1 MNRTIK
7 IGTRTSQLALWQAR
21 MVQSKLNAFGHAT
34 TLVEISSKGD
44 DTLNKPLHEIGG
56 MGLFTKTLDEAMLR
70 GEIDIAVH
78 SLKDVP
84 TDLPD
89 AIVQAAVLE
98 RATTHDVLVYKGS
111 LNFLEGVEGC
121 IATGSLRR
129 KAQWLHRYPTHQIT
143 GLRGNVNTRLQK
155 LKDNLWNGAI
165 FAMAGLERIDLLPK
179 EHLVLD
185 WMLPAPAQGAVMV
198 AALEGDSDVFA
209 ACQQLNHSETAL
221 VVAVER
227 QFMKTLEGGCT
238 APIGGCATIQG
249 DQVHFKGVLTA
260 LDGSEQVRVEKTSAL
275 SASSQLGALCA
286 QEVLDSGGRLLMERI
301 QKEIKS

>member
-44 DTLNKPLHEIGG
+44 DTLDKPLHEIGG

-111 LNFLEGVEGC
+111 LDFLESVDGC

-238 APIGGCATIQG
+238 APIGGCATIRG

-260 LDGSEQVRVEKTSAL
+260 LDGSEQVLVEKTSAL
-275 SASSQLGALCA
+275 NASSHLGALSA
-286 QEVLDSGGRLLMERI
+286 QEVLDNGGRLLMERI

>member
-1 MNRTIK
+1 M
-7 IGTRTSQLALWQAR
+7 ALWQAR

-44 DTLNKPLHEIGG
+44 DTLDKPLHEIGG

-111 LNFLEGVEGC
+111 LDFLESVDGC

-238 APIGGCATIQG
+238 APIGGCATIRG

-260 LDGSEQVRVEKTSAL
+260 LDGSEQVLVEKTSAL
-275 SASSQLGALCA
+275 NASSHLGALSA
-286 QEVLDSGGRLLMERI
+286 QEVLDNGGRLLMERI

>member
-44 DTLNKPLHEIGG
+44 DTLDKPLHEIGG

-111 LNFLEGVEGC
+111 LDFLESVDGC

-238 APIGGCATIQG
+238 APIGGCATIRG
-249 DQVHFKGVLTA
+249 GQVHFKGVLTA
-260 LDGSEQVRVEKTSAL
+260 LDGSEQVLVEKTSAL
-275 SASSQLGALCA
+275 NASGHLGALSA
-286 QEVLDSGGRLLMERI
+286 QEVLDNGGRLLMERI

>member
-1 MNRTIK
+1 M
-7 IGTRTSQLALWQAR
+7 ALWQAR

-44 DTLNKPLHEIGG
+44 DTLDKPLHEIGG

-89 AIVQAAVLE
+89 AIVQAAVLD

-111 LNFLEGVEGC
+111 LDFLESVEGC

-227 QFMKTLEGGCT
+227 QFMKILEGGCT
-238 APIGGCATIQG
+238 APIGGCATIRG
-249 DQVHFKGVLTA
+249 GQVHFKGVLTA
-260 LDGSEQVRVEKTSAL
+260 LDGSEQVLVEKTSAL
-275 SASSQLGALCA
+275 NASGHLGALSA
-286 QEVLDSGGRLLMERI
+286 QEVLDNGGRLLMERI

>member
-1 MNRTIK
+1 M
-7 IGTRTSQLALWQAR
+7 ALWQAR

-44 DTLNKPLHEIGG
+44 DTLDKPLHEIGG

-111 LNFLEGVEGC
+111 LDFLESVDGC

-238 APIGGCATIQG
+238 APIGGCATIRG
-249 DQVHFKGVLTA
+249 GQVHFKGVLTA
-260 LDGSEQVRVEKTSAL
+260 LDGSEQVLVEKTSAL
-275 SASSQLGALCA
+275 NASSHLGALSA
-286 QEVLDSGGRLLMERI
+286 QEVLDNGGRLLMERI

>member
-44 DTLNKPLHEIGG
+44 DTLDKPLHEIGG

-111 LNFLEGVEGC
+111 LDFLESVDGC

-238 APIGGCATIQG
+238 APIGGCATIRG
-249 DQVHFKGVLTA
+249 GQVHFKGVLTA
-260 LDGSEQVRVEKTSAL
+260 LDGSEQVLVEKTSAL
-275 SASSQLGALCA
+275 NASSHLGALCA
-286 QEVLDSGGRLLMERI
+286 QEVLDNGGRLLMERI

>member
-1 MNRTIK
+1 M
-7 IGTRTSQLALWQAR
+7 ALWQAR

-44 DTLNKPLHEIGG
+44 DTLDKPLHEIGG

-111 LNFLEGVEGC
+111 LDFLESVDGC

-155 LKDNLWNGAI
+155 LKDNFWNGAI

-179 EHLVLD
+179 DHLVLD

-238 APIGGCATIQG
+238 APIGGCATVRG

-260 LDGSEQVRVEKTSAL
+260 LDGSEQLLVEKTSSLKACDR
-275 SASSQLGALCA
+275 LGVLCA
-286 QEVLDSGGRLLMERI
+286 QEVLDNGGKILMERI

>member
-44 DTLNKPLHEIGG
+44 DTLDKPLHEIGG

-111 LNFLEGVEGC
+111 LDFLESVDGC

-238 APIGGCATIQG
+238 APIGGYATIRG
-249 DQVHFKGVLTA
+249 GQVHFKGVLTA
-260 LDGSEQVRVEKTSAL
+260 LDGSEQVLVEKTSAL
-275 SASSQLGALCA
+275 NASSHLGALCA
-286 QEVLDSGGRLLMERI
+286 QEVLDNGGRLLMERI

>member
-7 IGTRTSQLALWQAR
+7 IGTRTSQLALWQAQ

-44 DTLNKPLHEIGG
+44 DTLDKPLHEIGG

-89 AIVQAAVLE
+89 TIVQAAVLE
-98 RATTHDVLVYKGS
+98 RATTHDVLVYKDS
-111 LNFLEGVEGC
+111 LDFLESVDGC

-129 KAQWLHRYPTHQIT
+129 KAQWLHRYPTHQIS

-155 LKDNLWNGAI
+155 LKDSLWNGAI

-238 APIGGCATIQG
+238 APIGGCATIRG
-249 DQVHFKGVLTA
+249 GQVHFKGVLTA
-260 LDGSEQVRVEKTSAL
+260 LDGSEQVLVEKTSAL
-275 SASSQLGALCA
+275 NASSHLGSLCA
-286 QEVLDSGGRLLMERI
+286 QEVLNNGGRLLMERI

>member
-1 MNRTIK
+1 M
-7 IGTRTSQLALWQAR
+7 ALWQAR

-44 DTLNKPLHEIGG
+44 DTLDKPLHEIGG

-111 LNFLEGVEGC
+111 LDFLESVDGC

-238 APIGGCATIQG
+238 APIGGCATIRG
-249 DQVHFKGVLTA
+249 GQVHFKGVLTA
-260 LDGSEQVRVEKTSAL
+260 LDGSEQVLVEKTSAL
-275 SASSQLGALCA
+275 NASGHLGALSA
-286 QEVLDSGGRLLMERI
+286 QEVLDNGGRLLMERI

>member
-1 MNRTIK
+1 M
-7 IGTRTSQLALWQAR
+7 ALWQAR

-44 DTLNKPLHEIGG
+44 DTLDKPLHEIGG

-111 LNFLEGVEGC
+111 LDFLESVEGC

-238 APIGGCATIQG
+238 APIGGYATIRG
-249 DQVHFKGVLTA
+249 GQVHFKGVLTA
-260 LDGSEQVRVEKTSAL
+260 LDGSEQVLVEKTSAL
-275 SASSQLGALCA
+275 NASGHLGALSA
-286 QEVLDSGGRLLMERI
+286 QEVLDNGGRLLMERI

>member
-1 MNRTIK
+1 M
-7 IGTRTSQLALWQAR
+7 ALWQAR

-44 DTLNKPLHEIGG
+44 DTLDKPLHEIGG

-111 LNFLEGVEGC
+111 LDFLESVDGC

-238 APIGGCATIQG
+238 APIGGCATIRG
-249 DQVHFKGVLTA
+249 GQVHFKGVLTA
-260 LDGSEQVRVEKTSAL
+260 LDGSEQVLVEKTSAL
-275 SASSQLGALCA
+275 NASSHLGALCA
-286 QEVLDSGGRLLMERI
+286 QEVLDNGGRLLMERI

>member
-44 DTLNKPLHEIGG
+44 DTLDKPLHEIGG

-111 LNFLEGVEGC
+111 LDFLESVDGC

-155 LKDNLWNGAI
+155 LKDNFWNGAI

-179 EHLVLD
+179 DHLVLD

-238 APIGGCATIQG
+238 APIGGCATVRG

-260 LDGSEQVRVEKTSAL
+260 LDGSEQLLVERTSSLKACDR
-275 SASSQLGALCA
+275 LGALCA
-286 QEVLDSGGRLLMERI
+286 QEVLDNGGKILMERI